1 MQSDGVGFKPEYEC
15 KEQYISDFSG
25 IFTDAPSKEITLEA
39 L

>member
-1 MQSDGVGFKPEYEC
+1 MGFKPDNEC
-15 KEQYISDFSG
+15 KEQYIVDFSG